1 MKLLNCKLLKSLY
14 LSIGVHYSWTITTKY
29 AKRTL
34 MSLLKMKNRTYII
47 LLVSI
52 LILGACKEQ
61 KIVDKPEEKGPPNV
75 LFIAVDDLNNMLG
88 VLDDYS
94 HTKTPNID
102 RLASRGVMFSDAHCQ
117 APLCGPSRASL
128 MTGLRPSTTG
138 IYGMID
144 DNKIRS
150 ENRATKDIVMLPEYF
165 KQNGYHT
172 MGIGKLFHSHAPD
185 GVFDESGGRVKGFG
199 PLPKERFVWDG
210 FGTSDR
216 ENYGRTSTDWGAF
229 PEADSLMPDHRSVDW
244 VKTRLDRKYGKPFF
258 MGIGFLRVHVPLYV
272 PQKWFDMH
280 PLDSI
285 KTMPYRADD
294 LNDVPPVALQINDL
308 PMMPSTDWAI
318 KSGEWPKII
327 QAYLAC
333 ISFVDNEIGRLL
345 DALENSEHADNTVIV
360 LWSDHGYRLGEKGT
374 FAKHALWNTA
384 TKAPLLFAAPNLPK
398 GKIIAEPAEMLS
410 IYPTLLELCGLPAY
424 ERNEGKSLV
433 PTMLGEDKEPS
444 VAITTFGMN
453 NHTVKSQRFRYIQYE
468 DGGEEFYDH
477 NDDPNEFTNHAN
489 DPKYKDEIN
498 TLKGYLPKTNVTW
511 DPNSS
516 YTFQPYFV
524 EHKARTSGSDGTPLE
539 VIVAP
544 Q

>member
-1 MKLLNCKLLKSLY
+1 
-14 LSIGVHYSWTITTKY
+14 
-29 AKRTL
+29 
-34 MSLLKMKNRTYII
+34 MKNPTY
-47 LLVSI
+47 
-52 LILGACKEQ
+52 LIFALGLFFLSSCKEQ
-61 KIVDKPEEKGPPNV
+61 NKTVDTSKKEHPNV
-75 LFIAVDDLNNMLG
+75 LFIAVDDLNNMIG
-88 VLDDYS
+88 VLDRS
-94 HTKTPNID
+94 SNTKTPNLD
-102 RLASRGVMFSDAHCQ
+102 RLAASGVVFSDAHCQ

-150 ENRATKDIVMLPEYF
+150 ENPVTKDIVMLPEYF
-165 KQNGYHT
+165 KTNGYHT
-172 MGIGKLFHSHAPD
+172 MGIGKLFHDHAPD
-185 GVFDESGGRVKGFG
+185 GVFDESGGREKGFG
-199 PLPKERFVWDG
+199 PYPPERFVWDG
-210 FGTSDR
+210 YGSSDR
-216 ENYGRTSTDWGAF
+216 KRYGRTSTDWGAF

-244 VKTRLDRKYGKPFF
+244 VAERLNKTYDKPFF

-272 PQKWFDMH
+272 PQKWFDLH

-285 KTMPYRADD
+285 KTRPYLIDD
-294 LNDVPPVALQINDL
+294 LNDVPPVALKINDL
-308 PMMPSTDWAI
+308 PMMPSTEWAI

-333 ISFVDNEIGRLL
+333 ISFVDHEIGRLL
-345 DALENSEHADNTVIV
+345 DALENSEYVNNTVIV

-384 TKAPLLFAAPNLPK
+384 TKAPLFFSAPGLPK
-398 GKIIAEPAEMLS
+398 GKIIGKPVEMLS

-433 PTMLGEDKEPS
+433 PIMTGRIDEEPS

-453 NHTVKSQRFRYIQYE
+453 NHAVKSDRFRYIKYE
-468 DGGEEFYDH
+468 DGKEEFYDH
-477 NDDPNEFTNHAN
+477 RNDPNEFTNQAYNH
-489 DPKYKDEIN
+489 DYQDEKQA
-498 TLKGYLPKTNVTW
+498 LKKYLPLINNVW

-524 EHKARTSGSDGTPLE
+524 EQKARTSGLE
-539 VIVAP
+539 GKPVKVIGASR
-544 Q
+544 